1 MINIEIPFNKDIYT
15 EQSKLHFD
23 AAWAKNLKTNRTNKI
38 ISIVTTLLG
47 ILIIVGKN
55 NVGGIFC
62 MIGWFGF
69 YLVYRTN
76 TSYKQN
82 KKKYFEA
89 ISNEIKSRETASDH
103 PIWELHDDYFHYKDY
118 QHDLNFKWPAIVKY
132 TKIDE
137 TIFVDS
143 KLGIRFMLSEK
154 EVGKEKFEEI
164 IVFFDRK
171 IIPIS

>member
-23 AAWAKNLKTNRTNKI
+23 TAWAKHLKKNKTNAI
-38 ISIVTTLLG
+38 VSLVSILIG
-47 ILIIVGKN
+47 ILIIIGKN
-55 NVGGIFC
+55 N
-62 MIGWFGF
+62 IGAIMLIIGVFGF
-69 YLVYRTN
+69 YFVYRIN
-76 TSYKQN
+76 LSYKEN

-89 ISNEIKSRETASDH
+89 ISNEIKIRETASDH
-103 PIWELHDDYFHYKDY
+103 PIWELHDDYFFYKDY

-132 TKIDE
+132 TRINE

-164 IVFFDRK
+164 IVFLDRK